1 MVNVPAQ
8 YDPLLKEMSSAT
20 GIPYSVEAAQA
31 NAESSFN
38 AKAVSSAGAQGWLQF
53 LPTTYN
59 TYAAQAGVTPGS
71 EFDPASEAKV
81 YDVFMKAL
89 LNQEGGSL
97 RDALAA
103 YNAGPNNKAA
113 GYGYADS
120 ILSAAGQGNITVTG
134 TGQQPATTT
143 AGLIPGIPGIS
154 VGGLVQTAVNTIL
167 GMLGIKA
174 GLKDMFE
181 RFGLIILGFVLVIVG
196 IHLLSGGS
204 GGQPINITT
213 SSTEGPGGSTTKRK
227 IKTPVSEHTTTRTSG
242 AGKTVGASEA
252 VEAAAAA

>member
-1 MVNVPAQ
+1 VVTVPAQ

-20 GIPYSVEAAQA
+20 GIPYSVVAAQA
-31 NAESSFN
+31 NTESGFD

-53 LPTTYN
+53 LPSTYN

-71 EFDPASEAKV
+71 EFDPASESKV

-103 YNAGPNNKAA
+103 YNAGPGNKAA

-120 ILSAAGQGNITVTG
+120 ILSAAGQGNITVGTG
-134 TGQQPATTT
+134 TTTTT
-143 AGLIPGIPGIS
+143 AGFNPLNPLGGLS
-154 VGGLVQTAVNTIL
+154 VGGVTSGIVNTVL

-196 IHLLSGGS
+196 IHILSGGS
-204 GGQPINITT
+204 GSQPINITT
-213 SSTEGPGGSTTKRK
+213 SSNEGPEGTTTKRK
-227 IKTPVSEHTTTRTSG
+227 IKTPVSEHTATRTAG
-242 AGKTVGASEA
+242 ADKTVGASDA
-252 VEAAAAA
+252 VEAAAVA

>member
-20 GIPYSVEAAQA
+20 GIPYSVVAAQA

-120 ILSAAGQGNITVTG
+120 ILSASGQGNITVTSS
-134 TGQQPATTT
+134 PSTTT
-143 AGLIPGIPGIS
+143 AGFNPLNPLGIS
-154 VGGLVQTAVNTIL
+154 VGGLVQSAVNTVL

-196 IHLLSGGS
+196 IHILSGGS
-204 GGQPINITT
+204 GSQPINITT
-213 SSTEGPGGSTTKRK
+213 SSTEGPEGSTTKRK
-227 IKTPVSEHTTTRTSG
+227 IKTPVSEHTTTKA
-242 AGKTVGASEA
+242 AGTGKAVGASEA
-252 VEAAAAA
+252 MEAAAVA